1 MKLHIENVNITL
13 AHAQPPAGL
22 LAALAIASAA
32 KASSPSRPVPA
43 IGDKWPGLA
52 ATYAGVSLS
61 KTGDRLVHL
70 ILWDDDP
77 QMPLNYADAVKH
89 AENVKPDMDSHLPT
103 RHQGLTLFDNLRDR
117 FETSPWYWLLTKTLS
132 GKAAF
137 VQLFDIG
144 DQAISDLSSEVRVRA
159 VSEIPL

>member
-13 AHAQPPAGL
+13 AHAQPPVGL
-22 LAALAIASAA
+22 FAALAIASAA
-32 KASSPSRPVPA
+32 KASSAPRAVPA
-43 IGDKWPGLA
+43 VGDKWPGLA

-77 QMPLNYADAVKH
+77 QVAMNYEDAVKH

-137 VQLFDIG
+137 VQSFVSGSQDY
-144 DQAISDLSSEVRVRA
+144 SHLSSEVRVRA